1 MELTITDTWSPEDEK
16 AVEAPLVA
24 YNRGSFGDAGLKKL
38 GVFLRDPKGNIE
50 GGLIGHT
57 ARGWL
62 YTKLLFIPEYLRGQG
77 LAGRLLT
84 MAEAVAKARD
94 CTGAFIDS
102 MNPDAVK
109 TYERLGYVA
118 VGKLDGFAGESAIV
132 WLAKRFEASETS
144 V

>member
-1 MELTITDTWSPEDEK
+1 MDHELTISDTWEPEDEK

-24 YNRGSFGDAGLKKL
+24 YNRERFGDAGLKKL
-38 GVFLRDPKGNIE
+38 GIFLRDPQGNIE

-62 YTKLLFIPEYLRGQG
+62 YTKLIFIPERLRGQG
-77 LAGRLLT
+77 LAGRLLAA
-84 MAEAVAKARD
+84 AEQEAKARG

-102 MNPDAVK
+102 MNADAVR

-118 VGKLDGFAGESAIV
+118 VGKLDGFAGDSAIV
-132 WLAKRFEASETS
+132 WLAKRFS
-144 V
+144 